1 MQRYLVPALGVV
13 GVVMLLLGLCWKTI
27 SPTSL
32 YWSDDRANEYTKAFA
47 ELHAAEDSA
56 IKHPGIDS
64 QHQFADARDRF
75 GKIKSELDEAR
86 SQRDR
91 TGPYLV
97 AAGIFAILGAVVA
110 RWTMDRLE

>member
-1 MQRYLVPALGVV
+1 MQRYFVPALGVL

-32 YWSDDRANEYTKAFA
+32 YWSDDRASEYTKAFA

-56 IKHPGIDS
+56 VKHPGIEA

-75 GKIKSELDEAR
+75 GKIKTELEDAR
-86 SQRDR
+86 NKRDN

-97 AAGIFAILGAVVA
+97 AVGIFAILGAVVTQ
-110 RWTMDRLE
+110 WTTNRLE